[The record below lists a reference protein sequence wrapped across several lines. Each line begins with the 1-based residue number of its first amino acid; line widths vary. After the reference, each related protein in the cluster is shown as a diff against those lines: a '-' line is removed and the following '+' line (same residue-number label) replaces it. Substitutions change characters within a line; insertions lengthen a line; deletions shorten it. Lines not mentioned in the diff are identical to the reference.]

1 MNQVTEAFK
10 TWGFVLDQYKT
21 GFIGLRGGIKVY
33 GLPVFG
39 VCLLSLQTKKTMR
52 LFLID
57 PNRLNLVILET
68 CLKSLEDENDR

>member
-1 MNQVTEAFK
+1 MKQVTAAFK

-39 VCLLSLQTKKTMR
+39 VCLISMQTKKTMH

-57 PNRLNLVILET
+57 PNHLNLVILET
-68 CLKSLEDENDR
+68 CLKSLEDENDC

>member
-39 VCLLSLQTKKTMR
+39 GCLLSLQTKKTMR

>member
-1 MNQVTEAFK
+1 MTQVIEAFK

-33 GLPVFG
+33 GLPVFAM
-39 VCLLSLQTKKTMR
+39 CLISLQTKKTMH

-57 PNRLNLVILET
+57 PNRLNLGILET
-68 CLKSLEDENDR
+68 CLKSLEDENDC

>member
-1 MNQVTEAFK
+1 MHQIREAFK

-21 GFIGLRGGIKVY
+21 GFIGLRGEIKVY
-33 GLPVFG
+33 GLPVFAM
-39 VCLLSLQTKKTMR
+39 CLISMQTKKTMH

-68 CLKSLEDENDR
+68 YLKSLEDENDC

>member
-10 TWGFVLDQYKT
+10 TWGFVLDQYNT

-39 VCLLSLQTKKTMR
+39 VCLLSLQTKKTMH